1 MMRSIKFLI
10 LILIIMIISACS
22 TEENSFLSSNSTG
35 EKNSEK
41 STGEVTNIENP
52 NLDVDFSNS
61 NLETIYFA
69 GGCFWGVD
77 AYFERVFGVSET
89 KSGYANGI
97 GTDPTYNSVMS
108 GKEGFVETVRVNFD
122 PDRVSVEELLDY
134 LFRVIDPTVKDQQGN
149 DVGVQYRTGIY
160 YEEDSHKTIIENA
173 VKKEQSKYDEEIVTE
188 VLPIKNFY
196 LAEDMHQDYLEK
208 NPDGYCHINLE
219 VLNEVKINPN
229 IYQAPSLSE
238 IKDQLT
244 KEQFNVAIEDG
255 TETAYENEYWDTYEP
270 GIYVDIVTGEPLF
283 SSNTKYDANCGWPS
297 FTKPIDAESINVSK
311 DNSANM
317 DHTEVS
323 SRVGDIHL
331 GHVFD
336 DGPEEEGGERYC
348 INSASLKFIHVDDM
362 KQEGYENLI
371 HLVE

>member
-219 VLNEVKINPN
+219 VLNEVKINSN

-317 DHTEVS
+317 DHTEVR